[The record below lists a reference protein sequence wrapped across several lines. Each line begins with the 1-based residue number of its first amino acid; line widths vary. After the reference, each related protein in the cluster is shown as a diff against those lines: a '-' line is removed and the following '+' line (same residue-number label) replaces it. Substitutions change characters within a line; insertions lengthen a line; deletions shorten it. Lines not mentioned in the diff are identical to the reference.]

1 MQQAQVGV
9 HSGADLP
16 RAPTRVRRRR
26 EVSRQHS
33 HAVDPLVR
41 TEDGVYCVQDV
52 CTHEQ
57 AFLSEGFCEGF
68 EIECP
73 LHGSIFDVRTGEV
86 KSLPATEALKT
97 YPVKLEGEDVLV
109 DVEA

>member
-1 MQQAQVGV
+1 MAKFVRVASVDDIPSGEALQVETDGLTL
-9 HSGADLP
+9 ALC
-16 RAPTRVRRRR
+16 RV
-26 EVSRQHS
+26 
-33 HAVDPLVR
+33 
-41 TEDGVYCVQDV
+41 DGDVYCVQDV

-57 AFLSEGFCEGF
+57 AFLSEGFCEGN

-86 KSLPATEALKT
+86 KSLPATDPLKT
-97 YPVKLEGEDVLV
+97 YPVKVENGDVLV

>member
-1 MQQAQVGV
+1 MAKYVKVGRVDDIPTGEALQVETDGLTL
-9 HSGADLP
+9 A
-16 RAPTRVRRRR
+16 
-26 EVSRQHS
+26 
-33 HAVDPLVR
+33 LVR
-41 TEDGVYCVQDV
+41 TDDGVYCVSDI

-57 AFLSEGFCEGF
+57 AFLSEGFCEGH
-68 EIECP
+68 ELECP

-97 YPVKLEGEDVLV
+97 YPVKVEDGEVLV

>member
-1 MQQAQVGV
+1 MPNFVKVASVNDIPNGEALQVETNGLTL
-9 HSGADLP
+9 A
-16 RAPTRVRRRR
+16 
-26 EVSRQHS
+26 
-33 HAVDPLVR
+33 LVR
-41 TEDGVYCVQDV
+41 TDEGVYCVQDV

-57 AFLSEGFCEGF
+57 AFLSEGFCEGN

-97 YPVKLEGEDVLV
+97 YPVKLEGDDVLV

>member
-1 MQQAQVGV
+1 MSNFVKVASVDDIPNGEALQVETNGLTLAIV
-9 HSGADLP
+9 
-16 RAPTRVRRRR
+16 RANG
-26 EVSRQHS
+26 
-33 HAVDPLVR
+33 D
-41 TEDGVYCVQDV
+41 VYCVQDV

-57 AFLSEGFCEGF
+57 AFLSEGFCEGH

-86 KSLPATEALKT
+86 KSLPATEPLKT
-97 YPVKLEGEDVLV
+97 YPVKIEDGSVLV

>member
-1 MQQAQVGV
+1 MPNFVKVADVDDIPNGEALQVEAEGLTL
-9 HSGADLP
+9 A
-16 RAPTRVRRRR
+16 
-26 EVSRQHS
+26 
-33 HAVDPLVR
+33 LVR
-41 TEDGVYCVQDV
+41 ANGDIYCVQDI

-73 LHGSIFDVRTGEV
+73 LHGSIFDVRSGEV
-86 KSLPATEALKT
+86 KSLPATEPLKT
-97 YPVKLEGEDVLV
+97 YPVKIEDGAVLI